1 MGFGIKSLF
10 KAGGKALKWG
20 LPAVLAPFTG
30 GASLAAYGAYATSSA
45 QKQANATNIN
55 LQREQRD
62 WEERM
67 SNTSYQRAVEDLKA
81 AGLNPM
87 LAYQQGGA
95 STPSVSAATVNPED
109 ALGKGLSSSLDKMAL
124 AAQIQQVRANT
135 AKTIADTE
143 SVGIDNQLKAWEL
156 PYGSANAAD
165 RRASISAAAERAVQ
179 DVKNLKLEWERN
191 NYDLE
196 TKKKLQAALVRAQEA
211 LATAAELE
219 LPEKRASARWFESP
233 VGGGGRIANMTK
245 DILSIWQTIR
255 GH

>member
-10 KAGGKALKWG
+10 KAGGKALKYG

-45 QKQANATNIN
+45 QKTANKTNIG
-55 LQREQRD
+55 LQREQWD

-87 LAYQQGGA
+87 LAYSQGGA

-109 ALGKGLSSSLDKMAL
+109 AIGKGLSAGLQQQML
-124 AAQIQQVRANT
+124 AAQIENTRAVT
-135 AKTIADTE
+135 AKTLADAE
-143 SVGIDNQLKAWEL
+143 GQGIDNELRAWEI

-165 RRASISAAAERAVQ
+165 RRAQINSAAERAMQ
-179 DVKNLKLEWERN
+179 EVKNLKLEWERN
-191 NYDLE
+191 NYDLQ

-245 DILSIWQTIR
+245 DILSIWQALR

>member
-10 KAGGKALKWG
+10 KASGKVLKWG

-45 QKQANATNIN
+45 QKQANKTNIDLN
-55 LQREQRD
+55 RENRD

-67 SNTSYQRAVEDLKA
+67 SSTSYQRAVEDLKA

-87 LAYQQGGA
+87 LAYTQGGA
-95 STPSVSAATVNPED
+95 STPSTSAATVHPED
-109 ALGKGLSSSLDKMAL
+109 AIGRSLSEGLQKQML
-124 AAQIQQVRANT
+124 AAQIENTRAVT
-135 AKTIADTE
+135 AKTLADAE
-143 SVGIDNQLKAWEL
+143 GQGIDNQLRAWEL

-165 RRASISAAAERAVQ
+165 RRAQVNAAADRAMQ
-179 DVKNLKLEWERN
+179 EVKNLKLEWERN

-196 TKKKLQAALVRAQEA
+196 TKKKLQGALVRAQEA

-219 LPEKRASARWFESP
+219 LPEKRTSARWFESAL
-233 VGGGGRIANMTK
+233 GGGGRIADMTK
-245 DILSIWQTIR
+245 DLIQIFRALR